1 MNKALFTATEIASQG
16 ILGLPVTKKGII
28 DRAEREG
35 WYSEER
41 TGLGGKHKVYE
52 IPARYLAGQGLAV
65 PSQGTKASRP
75 NNVVHLDLVREQRM
89 LEIGRAVDQ
98 WLMTSRLVMDLDKK
112 YLLIQL
118 LYRYFEREKELDK
131 EKLADFIRKLA

>member
-1 MNKALFTATEIASQG
+1 MDKKLYSASEILKMG
-16 ILGLPVTKKGII
+16 IPGLPTSRSSLL
-28 DRAEREG
+28 DRAASEG
-35 WYSEER
+35 WYSEEKK
-41 TGLGGKHKVYE
+41 GLGGAHKVYE
-52 IPARYLAGQGLAV
+52 IPARYLAGQDLAV
-65 PSQGTKASRP
+65 PPQGTKASRP

-98 WLMTSRLVMDLDKK
+98 WLMTSRLVMDLDKE

>member
-1 MNKALFTATEIASQG
+1 MHLD
-16 ILGLPVTKKGII
+16 GLPATRENVQR
-28 DRAEREG
+28 RADREG
-35 WYSEER
+35 WLFEER
-41 TGLGGKHKVYE
+41 SGQGGRHKVYE
-52 IPARYLAGQGLAV
+52 IPERYLAGQEAPPKV
-65 PSQGTKASRP
+65 PKS

-98 WLMTSRLVMDLDKK
+98 WLMTSKLVMDLDKK